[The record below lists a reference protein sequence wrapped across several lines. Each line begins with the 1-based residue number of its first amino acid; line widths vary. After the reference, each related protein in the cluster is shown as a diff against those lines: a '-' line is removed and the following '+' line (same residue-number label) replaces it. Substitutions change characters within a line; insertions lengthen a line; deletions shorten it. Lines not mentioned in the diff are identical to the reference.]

1 MSPAPSEAPGPA
13 PPQDGRLRDPHVR
26 GVLLEQYREA
36 RRRLRDPVLA
46 WADVQGD
53 PARRRRYQRAR
64 GTGGLVRVEWDEAV
78 ELVAAAY
85 VHTLGAYGP
94 DRIAGLFPA
103 DAPGARL
110 HTLIGAPVLVSEA
123 PARGDDWADAAYLLV
138 WGGDLP
144 VTRSGDAWRL
154 ARARY
159 RGQKVVAVGPGARA
173 GGTRPADEV
182 LHPHPGTDGALALA
196 MGHVVLKEFFV
207 DRESEFFAEHARRS
221 TDLPFLVRLEER
233 GEGTYAPGTFLRA
246 ADLGRRGEHAA
257 CRAVVL
263 DEATGRAAVP
273 EPGVTVPV
281 LSLYGREV
289 SAGAEVLLP
298 HFDAAGR
305 AGVVRRGVPVT
316 RLGGAS
322 GPLVTT
328 VFDLLLACYGVVRPE
343 LPGRWPQSYADA
355 DSPGTPAWQETQT
368 SVPAATCARIA
379 REFARTAERSGGRC
393 VILTG
398 DGTRRPFHADTLDR
412 ALLALLALTG
422 CPDGSPAPSEGSL
435 PVRRTDPAAYWYLHT
450 GRWRHESSPAD
461 VLASP
466 LGRGRL
472 AGLTGVECLALAAR
486 TGWAP
491 VYPAFDRNPLDL
503 GGTFG
508 DAVARAVADLRA
520 GTLGIAC
527 ENPDAPENWPRL
539 LTLDSAEALGPIGE
553 DGLRSLLGT
562 ASPGQAPDGIRPHDV
577 PRREPASEGKPG
589 ALTPVGGDGIRDLL
603 GTRDLLDTASPT
615 RPPHG
620 APPRDVTRRAPGPQ
634 GKPEAAGPV
643 GGDGGRGTAA
653 PARAPDGIRPRDV
666 TWHEPAPEG
675 KLDLFLSLD
684 GAESAAT
691 CLADVVLPI
700 AGGRPGRG
708 RTEFDTFTALAERI
722 GALAA
727 GHLGVREDLVATP
740 LPHGDPGTTAPPGTV
755 LDWRHGACTPVPGR
769 TMPQLTVVV
778 RDYTAVG
785 TAFAAPAPESEPSRI
800 GLRHL
805 FLDHDWAHELGEA
818 LPVYRPPLDVHRLLG
833 TARLGPGG
841 QPEVPVRRL
850 TPHDLWSVHS
860 AHPDDLFLPALVS
873 GDGYLWLSPE
883 DAEAI
888 GVADGDLVEA
898 VGPDGVTVARAAVS
912 SRMPAGTVYTRRAP
926 HDGAP
931 GSRAAAGPLLK
942 PTRLLAGHGGLAGG
956 TGDEVTVVR
965 RPGREVE

>member
-13 PPQDGRLRDPHVR
+13 PPPDGRLRDPYVR
-26 GVLLEQYREA
+26 GVLLERYREA

-53 PARRRRYQRAR
+53 PERRRRYQRAR
-64 GTGGLVRVEWDEAV
+64 GTGGLVRAEWDEAV

-110 HTLIGAPVLVSEA
+110 HTLIGAPVLVSEE

-144 VTRSGDAWRL
+144 VARAGDARRL

-159 RGQKVVAVGPGARA
+159 RGQKVVAVGPDARA
-173 GGTRPADEV
+173 GGTRLADEV

-196 MGHVVLKEFFV
+196 MGHVVLKEFFA
-207 DRESEFFAEHARRS
+207 DRASPFFAEHARRS
-221 TDLPFLVRLEER
+221 TDLPFLVTLEER
-233 GEGTYAPGTFLRA
+233 ADGTYAPGTFLRA
-246 ADLGRRGEHAA
+246 ADLGRRGEDAGS
-257 CRAVVL
+257 RAVVL

-273 EPGVTVPV
+273 EPGVTAPV

-289 SAGAEVLLP
+289 AAGAEVLLP
-298 HFDAAGR
+298 HFDAVGR
-305 AGVVRRGVPVT
+305 AGAVRRGVPVT

-328 VFDLLLACYGVVRPE
+328 VFDLLLARYGVARPE
-343 LPGRWPQSYADA
+343 LPGHWPQSYADA
-355 DSPGTPAWQETQT
+355 DTPGTPAWQETHT
-368 SVPAATCARIA
+368 SVPAATCVRVA
-379 REFARTAERSGGRC
+379 REFARTAERSRGRC
-393 VILTG
+393 AILTG
-398 DGTRRPFHADTLDR
+398 DGTRRPFHADTLHR
-412 ALLALLALTG
+412 TLRALLALTG
-422 CPDGSPAPSEGSL
+422 CPDTSPAPSEGS
-435 PVRRTDPAAYWYLHT
+435 PPARRMDPATYWYLHT
-450 GRWRHESSPAD
+450 GRRRHESRPTD

-472 AGLTGVECLALAAR
+472 TGLTGVDCLALAAR

-491 VYPAFDRNPLDL
+491 VYPSFDRNPLDL

-508 DAVARAVADLRA
+508 DAVSRAVADLRT
-520 GTLGIAC
+520 GTLGLAC
-527 ENPDAPENWPRL
+527 ENPDAPENWPRVL
-539 LTLDSAEALGPIGE
+539 MLAGSEALGPVGE
-553 DGLRSLLGT
+553 DGIRCLLGT
-562 ASPGQAPDGIRPHDV
+562 
-577 PRREPASEGKPG
+577 G
-589 ALTPVGGDGIRDLL
+589 AGA
-603 GTRDLLDTASPT
+603 GTEA
-615 RPPHG
+615 G
-620 APPRDVTRRAPGPQ
+620 AG
-634 GKPEAAGPV
+634 AAN
-643 GGDGGRGTAA
+643 
-653 PARAPDGIRPRDV
+653 GIRPRDV
-666 TWHEPAPEG
+666 TRCEPAPEG
-675 KLDLFLSLD
+675 KLDLLVSLG
-684 GAESAAT
+684 GAESADS
-691 CLADVVLPI
+691 CPADVVLPTV
-700 AGGRPGRG
+700 GGQPGRG
-708 RTEFDTFTALAERI
+708 RTEFDTCTALAERI

-740 LPHGDPGTTAPPGTV
+740 LPHGDATAPPGTV

-769 TMPQLTVVV
+769 TMPQLTVVT

-785 TAFAAPAPESEPSRI
+785 TEFAAPAPDGEPSRI

-805 FLDHDWAHELGEA
+805 FLDHDWAHELGES
-818 LPVYRPPLDVHRLLG
+818 LPVYRPPLDVHGLLG

-850 TPHDLWSVHS
+850 TPHELWSVHS
-860 AHPDDLFLPALVS
+860 AHPDDLFLPALMS
-873 GDGYLWLSPE
+873 GGGHLWLSPG

-888 GVADGDLVEA
+888 GVTDGDLVEA

-912 SRMPAGTVYTRRAP
+912 SRMPTGTVYTRRAS
-926 HDGAP
+926 HAGAP
-931 GSRAAAGPLLK
+931 GARAAAGPLLK
-942 PTRLLAGHGGLAGG
+942 PTRLLAGHGGLGGLGGLAGG

-965 RPGREVE
+965 RPSREVE